1 MPRTSQHHREI
12 DTNNTRGLRSAS
24 WDEVLCGQAVEQ
36 WSNWGLVAPGVANG
50 QSDIKFTKLEFGRP
64 LDIAQQF
71 EPDEG
76 YTGLIQMVIF
86 EVNDRGL
93 IGYPTKD
100 GHRYC
105 CTKDLVSKTKC
116 NLERLI
122 VQVGTLTTQASPVAQ
137 AASNLS
143 RNAFYATL
151 FTFLKAYLLPKLASG
166 QPAI

>member
-1 MPRTSQHHREI
+1 M
-12 DTNNTRGLRSAS
+12 
-24 WDEVLCGQAVEQ
+24 QAVAQ
-36 WSNWGLVAPGVANG
+36 WSDWGLVAPGVANG

-64 LDIAQQF
+64 LDVAQQF

-86 EVNDRGL
+86 EVNDRRL

-122 VQVGTLTTQASPVAQ
+122 VQVSSLPSLNLQR
-137 AASNLS
+137 AA
-143 RNAFYATL
+143 ATL
-151 FTFLKAYLLPKLASG
+151 VCC
-166 QPAI
+166 